1 MQPVEVRRVERGV
14 ADDQVAESRHE
25 CIMRAF
31 GPNNQLARR
40 ARVQQPNFWGISHC
54 ENRHTARRSRAQEVV
69 ATALTADSVAVARA
83 AMDILHNQP
92 ELPGYA
98 RDGASTSCGL
108 DRHARIPADRTCLR
122 LTARANLSSDDLAV
136 IRHALTAVAGVKV
149 RA

>member
-1 MQPVEVRRVERGV
+1 MLSALTTNSQ
-14 ADDQVAESRHE
+14 H
-25 CIMRAF
+25 
-31 GPNNQLARR
+31 ARR
-40 ARVQQPNFWGISHC
+40 YDRAGFGASHIV
-54 ENRHTARRSRAQEVV
+54 RTVTPHGGPRAQEVV
-69 ATALTADSVAVARA
+69 ATALTAASVAVARA

-98 RDGASTSCGL
+98 RDGTSTPCGL
-108 DRHARIPADRTCLR
+108 DRHARIPAHRTCLR